1 MMSKSP
7 RLHLFQAYGI
17 ELEYMIVDN
26 TTLNVKPIADV
37 LLRNSDGEIQGEL
50 EKGDICW
57 SNELVSHVVELKS
70 NGPTKDLCAIRDSF
84 NANIQQ
90 INKILKKKNARL
102 MPTAAHPWMKP
113 AEDSVLWPHD
123 SGDIY
128 RIYDRIFGCK
138 GHGWSNLQSTHI
150 NLPFYDDEEFA
161 KLHTA
166 IRFILPII
174 PALSASS
181 PILGEKFTGFMD
193 KRLFYYE
200 KNQSKIPAITGM
212 VIPEKV
218 VTMHGY
224 QKQIYDRIAKAIGP
238 HDPDNVLQPVW
249 LNSRGAIAR
258 FDRGS
263 IEIRIVDI
271 QECATADIAIIFF
284 ITHLLRL
291 LVSEK
296 WISFSDQLD
305 MSTESLYKIFSQAIR
320 GGGQT
325 LIDDRQ
331 YLKNW
336 KVTNS
341 IQGNELWALIIEKVA
356 ATYPEESKPWKE
368 TIEKIN
374 RATLA
379 ERIITALND
388 DYRRENLQIIYREL
402 ADCMGAD
409 KLFEP

>member
-1 MMSKSP
+1 MSKIP
-7 RLHLFQAYGI
+7 RLHLFQAFGI
-17 ELEYMIVDN
+17 ELEYMIVDKD
-26 TTLNVKPIADV
+26 TLSVRPIAEF
-37 LLRNSDGEIQGEL
+37 LLKDEEGNIQGEL
-50 EKGDICW
+50 EKGDVCW

-70 NGPTKDLCAIRDSF
+70 NGPTPDLSKIRDSF
-84 NANIQQ
+84 NLNVQQ
-90 INKILKKKNARL
+90 INKILSGANARL

-113 AEDSVLWPHD
+113 SLETVLWPHD
-123 SGDIY
+123 SGEIY
-128 RIYDRIFGCK
+128 RIYDKIFGCR

-181 PILGEKFTGFMD
+181 PILGQKFTGFMD

-200 KNQSKIPAITGM
+200 KNQARIPAITGM

-224 QKQIYDRIAKAIGP
+224 QKQIYDRIEKAIRP
-238 HDPDNVLQPVW
+238 HDPEKMLKPVW

-271 QECATADIAIIFF
+271 QECPTADLALVFF
-284 ITHLLRL
+284 ISHLLRL

-296 WISFSDQLD
+296 WIRFSDQLEI
-305 MSTESLYKIFSQAIR
+305 STEDLYHTFSQTIR
-320 GGGQT
+320 NGSQT
-325 LIDDRQ
+325 IVSDKE
-331 YLKNW
+331 YLKKW
-336 KVTNS
+336 KVNDNLS
-341 IQGNELWALIIEKVA
+341 GRDLWSMIIEKVA
-356 ATYPEESKPWKE
+356 SAFPDAAQTWRPV
-368 TIEKIN
+368 IEKIN
-374 RATLA
+374 QATLA
-379 ERIITALND
+379 ERIVESIAG
-388 DYRRENLQIIYREL
+388 DYRMERLKEVYGKL
-402 ADCMGAD
+402 ADCLSND
-409 KLFEP
+409 ELFD

>member
-1 MMSKSP
+1 MSKSP

-17 ELEYMIVDN
+17 ELEYMIVDD

-37 LLRNSDGEIQGEL
+37 LLRDSSGEVLGEL

-57 SNELVSHVVELKS
+57 SNELVSHVVELKT
-70 NGPTKDLCAIRDSF
+70 NGPTKDLGSAKESF
-84 NANIQQ
+84 VANIRE
-90 INKILKKKNARL
+90 INEQLKKANARL

-113 AEDSVLWPHD
+113 AEDTVLWPYD

-174 PALSASS
+174 PTLSASS

-224 QKQIYDRIAKAIGP
+224 QKQIYDRIAKAIKP
-238 HDPDNVLQPVW
+238 HDPDNMLQPVW

-271 QECATADIAIIFF
+271 QECASADLAIVFF
-284 ITHLLRL
+284 ISHLLKVL
-291 LVSEK
+291 ISEK
-296 WISFSDQLD
+296 WISFSDQLEI
-305 MSTESLYKIFSQAIR
+305 STESLYQIFSQTIR
-320 GGGQT
+320 GGSQT
-325 LIDDRQ
+325 IIDNPE
-331 YLKNW
+331 YLKHW
-336 KVTNS
+336 RVKGS
-341 IQGNELWALIIEKVA
+341 IRGNELWSIIIDKVCA
-356 ATYPEESKPWKE
+356 AYPEESRPWVD
-368 TIEKIN
+368 TIRQIN
-374 RATLA
+374 QATLA
-379 ERIITALND
+379 ERIITALD
-388 DYRRENLQIIYREL
+388 GDYSRENLGKVYRKL
-402 ADCMGAD
+402 GDCLGKD

>member
-1 MMSKSP
+1 MSKSP

-17 ELEYMIVDN
+17 ELEYMIVDD

-37 LLRNSDGEIQGEL
+37 LLRDSSGEVLGEL

-57 SNELVSHVVELKS
+57 SNELVSHVVELKT
-70 NGPTKDLCAIRDSF
+70 NGPTKDLGSAKESF
-84 NANIQQ
+84 VANIRE
-90 INKILKKKNARL
+90 INEQLKKANARL
-102 MPTAAHPWMKP
+102 MPSAAHPWMKP
-113 AEDSVLWPHD
+113 AEDTVLWPYD

-174 PALSASS
+174 PTLSASS

-224 QKQIYDRIAKAIGP
+224 QKQIYDRIAKAIKP
-238 HDPDNVLQPVW
+238 HDPDNMLQPVW

-271 QECATADIAIIFF
+271 QECASADLAIVFF
-284 ITHLLRL
+284 ISHLLKVL
-291 LVSEK
+291 ISEK
-296 WISFSDQLD
+296 WISFSDQLEI
-305 MSTESLYKIFSQAIR
+305 STESLYQIFSQTIR
-320 GGGQT
+320 GGSQT
-325 LIDDRQ
+325 IIDNPE
-331 YLKNW
+331 YLKHW
-336 KVTNS
+336 RVKGS
-341 IQGNELWALIIEKVA
+341 IRGHELWSIIIDKVCA
-356 ATYPEESKPWKE
+356 AYPEESRPWVD
-368 TIEKIN
+368 TIRQIN
-374 RATLA
+374 QATLA
-379 ERIITALND
+379 ERIMTALD
-388 DYRRENLQIIYREL
+388 GDHSRENLEKVYRQL
-402 ADCMGAD
+402 GDCLDKD

>member
-1 MMSKSP
+1 MSKSP

-17 ELEYMIVDN
+17 ELEYMIVDD

-37 LLRNSDGEIQGEL
+37 LLRDSSGEVLGEL

-70 NGPTKDLCAIRDSF
+70 NGPTKDLGSIKDSF
-84 NANIQQ
+84 VTNIRE
-90 INKILKKKNARL
+90 INEKLKKVNARL

-113 AEDSVLWPHD
+113 AEDTVLWPYD

-174 PALSASS
+174 PALTASS

-224 QKQIYDRIAKAIGP
+224 QKQIYDRIAKAIKP
-238 HDPDNVLQPVW
+238 HDPDNMLQPVW

-271 QECATADIAIIFF
+271 QECASADLTIVFF
-284 ITHLLRL
+284 ISHLLKI

-296 WISFSDQLD
+296 WISFSDQLE
-305 MSTESLYKIFSQAIR
+305 MSTEKLYQIFSQTIR
-320 GGGQT
+320 GGSQSV
-325 LIDDRQ
+325 IEDAE
-331 YLKNW
+331 YLKYW
-336 KVTNS
+336 KVKGS
-341 IQGNELWALIIEKVA
+341 IQGKDLWDLIIQKIVS
-356 ATYPEESKPWKE
+356 TYPEETKPWMD
-368 TIEKIN
+368 TISQIN
-374 RATLA
+374 QATLA
-379 ERIITALND
+379 ERIITALD
-388 DYRRENLQIIYREL
+388 GDYSKESLGKVYRRLGDCL
-402 ADCMGAD
+402 ATD

>member
-1 MMSKSP
+1 MSKSP

-17 ELEYMIVDN
+17 ELEYMIVDD
-26 TTLNVKPIADV
+26 TTLNVKPIAEV
-37 LLRNSDGEIQGEL
+37 LLKDANGEVTGEL
-50 EKGDICW
+50 EKGDVCW

-70 NGPTKDLCAIRDSF
+70 NGPTSDLAAIRDSF
-84 NANIQQ
+84 VSNVRQ
-90 INKILKKKNARL
+90 INDLLKKENARL
-102 MPTAAHPWMKP
+102 MSTAAHPWMKP
-113 AEDSVLWPHD
+113 AEDTVLWPYD
-123 SGDIY
+123 SGEIY

-174 PALSASS
+174 PALTASS
-181 PILGEKFTGFMD
+181 PILGEKFTGYMD
-193 KRLFYYE
+193 KRLFYYQ

-224 QKQIYDRIAKAIGP
+224 QKQIYDRIAKAIKP
-238 HDPDNVLQPVW
+238 HDPDNMLQPVW

-271 QECATADIAIIFF
+271 QECATADLAVVFF
-284 ITHLLRL
+284 ISHLLKL

-305 MSTESLYKIFSQAIR
+305 LSTETLYGVFSQTIKN
-320 GGGQT
+320 GGST
-325 LIDDRQ
+325 IIDDKE
-331 YLKNW
+331 YLRSWRIND
-336 KVTNS
+336 S
-341 IQGNELWALIIEKVA
+341 ITGKEFWAMIIEKVTSQYPEA
-356 ATYPEESKPWKE
+356 ATPWKT
-368 TIEKIN
+368 TIQQIN
-374 RATLA
+374 QATLA
-379 ERIITALND
+379 ERIITALDGDFGRDNLKAV
-388 DYRRENLQIIYREL
+388 YRKL
-402 ADCMGAD
+402 ANCLGKD